1 MAIED
6 AVFDIVEDEFK
17 NPDET
22 DEHHKYG
29 QVNLLFQEESVDKE
43 KH

>member
-1 MAIED
+1 M
-6 AVFDIVEDEFK
+6 VVVEQPQVNF

-29 QVNLLFQEESVDKE
+29 QVNILFQEESVDKE